1 MFILRLISLLEPGFE
16 FNLKLVLE
24 LGGAFSAGECSEE
37 M

>member
-1 MFILRLISLLEPGFE
+1 MFILRLISLEPGFE

-37 M
+37 I